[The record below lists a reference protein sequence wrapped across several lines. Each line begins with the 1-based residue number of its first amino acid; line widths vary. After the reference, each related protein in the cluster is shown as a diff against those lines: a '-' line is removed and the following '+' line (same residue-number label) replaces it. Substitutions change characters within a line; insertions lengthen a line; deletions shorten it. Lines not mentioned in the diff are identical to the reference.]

1 MKILVTGAS
10 GFIGRSL
17 CLDLQA
23 SGFSVRAVMR
33 RTSSG
38 VGEYECCYG
47 ALDDEN
53 FLLKVLEGIDV
64 VIHLAGRAHQLGRA
78 SNDLEAMLD
87 VNKRLTLELASY
99 AAKAGVKRFVFV
111 SSIGVNGVE
120 TGAEPVDELSEVN
133 PVKDY
138 AVSKHQ
144 AELGLAERYATNER
158 TMELVIVRPPLVY
171 AGNAPGNFQRLL
183 KLVDLGVPL
192 PFSGV
197 HNKRSMISLNNFTDF
212 LKTCAVHPDARGQL
226 FLVSDGEDLSLPEI
240 IRGLALGMGRKSRL
254 FYFPVPVMFMLS
266 NILGKRALMTQLC
279 GSFVLNSGKARTRLN
294 WTPPFSSREELLK
307 AARDYKL
314 ASEVHS
320 LKSAQSE

>member
-10 GFIGRSL
+10 GFIGRAL

-23 SGFSVRAVMR
+23 NGFSVRAAMR
-33 RTSSG
+33 QTSSAG
-38 VGEYECCYG
+38 AEYECCYG

-53 FLLKVLEGIDV
+53 FLLKALDGVDV
-64 VIHLAGRAHQLGRA
+64 VIHLAGRAHQFGQA
-78 SNDLEAMLD
+78 SNNLEAMLD
-87 VNKRLTLELASY
+87 VNKRLTLELASS

-120 TGAEPVDELSEVN
+120 TGSTPVDELSEVN

-138 AVSKHQ
+138 AVSKYQ
-144 AELGLAERYATNER
+144 AELGLVERYITIDS

-192 PFSGV
+192 PFAGV
-197 HNKRSMISLNNFTDF
+197 NNKRSMISLNNLTDF
-212 LKTCAVHPDARGQL
+212 LRTCAVHPGARGQL

-240 IRGLALGMGRKSRL
+240 IQGLASGMGHKSRL
-254 FYFPVPVMFMLS
+254 FYFPVSVMSALS
-266 NILGKRALMTQLC
+266 KMLGKSALMTQLC
-279 GSFVLNSGKARTRLN
+279 GSFVLNSTKARVCLN
-294 WTPPFSSREELLK
+294 WTPPFSSREELVK
-307 AARDYKL
+307 AAHDYKMS
-314 ASEVHS
+314 SEARS
-320 LKSAQSE
+320 LKSAKSE